1 MLRGGII
8 FDVDETLVYYEG
20 YDHKKWFEEWVK
32 PELERHGIKLD
43 YELYSKTARLE
54 LPRTYVKKLGIDP
67 IELWKIIDAANNK
80 YRKKMLAGGGR

>member
-54 LPRTYVKKLGIDP
+54 LPQDLREETRHRPNRAV
-67 IELWKIIDAANNK
+67 ENH
-80 YRKKMLAGGGR
+80 